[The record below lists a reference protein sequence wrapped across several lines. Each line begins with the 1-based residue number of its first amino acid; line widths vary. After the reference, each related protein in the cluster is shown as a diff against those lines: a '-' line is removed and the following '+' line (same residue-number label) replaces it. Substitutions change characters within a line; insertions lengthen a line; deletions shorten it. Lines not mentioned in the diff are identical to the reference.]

1 MKNFATKTQSTASLD
16 SVLYFDYNVNCNV
29 NCIVIK
35 SFRKNPQA

>member
-1 MKNFATKTQSTASLD
+1 MKNILIKTQSTASLD

-29 NCIVIK
+29 NCIMVK